1 MHHNLLYNHR
11 YFQHLQFVMRNNGT
25 YTETDAFY
33 NKIIDINIMYG
44 LYCYCYMVQALNN
57 VTKINSAQL
66 LLLLN

>member
-1 MHHNLLYNHR
+1 
-11 YFQHLQFVMRNNGT
+11 MRNNGT